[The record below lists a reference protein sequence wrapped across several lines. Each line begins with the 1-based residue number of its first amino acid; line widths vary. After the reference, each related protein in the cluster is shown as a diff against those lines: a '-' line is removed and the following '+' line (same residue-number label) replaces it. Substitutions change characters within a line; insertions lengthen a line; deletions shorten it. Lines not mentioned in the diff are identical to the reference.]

1 MVLIWVVSTADCKKL
16 KESRLEVSMLRLS
29 SESCYKP
36 HIPPR
41 RQVTPP
47 PPPPLSFSEQVLA
60 GLAQIL
66 KQNAGTV
73 QAARTEMPYEKF
85 RKMNLPV
92 PPIHSWL
99 RDSRVCEEVRQG
111 WNDSV
116 LHSQSAD
123 EAKRKRRCDVV
134 LEISRRSEEQTLKR
148 RRRGGDS
155 AESHCSPA
163 DAIWI
168 ARNQQ
173 KRKRSSSRH
182 ESAGAKQ
189 LTIYEDLSKL
199 DVNC

>member
-1 MVLIWVVSTADCKKL
+1 MKSDPTDSACVYLRNIALIPCCV
-16 KESRLEVSMLRLS
+16 
-29 SESCYKP
+29 
-36 HIPPR
+36 
-41 RQVTPP
+41 
-47 PPPPLSFSEQVLA
+47 
-60 GLAQIL
+60 
-66 KQNAGTV
+66 
-73 QAARTEMPYEKF
+73 ARTHGVMGF
-85 RKMNLPV
+85 
-92 PPIHSWL
+92 S
-99 RDSRVCEEVRQG
+99 

-163 DAIWI
+163 DAIWNSVGRLCAYI
-168 ARNQQ
+168 QLVARNQQ

-189 LTIYEDLSKL
+189 LTIYEELREL